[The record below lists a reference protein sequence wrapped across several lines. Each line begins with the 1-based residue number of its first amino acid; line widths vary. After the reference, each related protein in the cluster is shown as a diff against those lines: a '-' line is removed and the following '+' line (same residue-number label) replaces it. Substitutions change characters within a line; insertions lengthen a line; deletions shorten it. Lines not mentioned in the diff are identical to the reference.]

1 MKVEYD
7 KSFEKSLDKVKI
19 QSLYNRIEKVISEFE
34 EVTSISQMRN
44 ISKLSGYKKYY
55 RVRIGDYRLGI
66 ELVDK
71 DTILFIIIGH
81 RKDFYRY
88 FP

>member
-1 MKVEYD
+1 
-7 KSFEKSLDKVKI
+7 
-19 QSLYNRIEKVISEFE
+19 
-34 EVTSISQMRN
+34 MRN